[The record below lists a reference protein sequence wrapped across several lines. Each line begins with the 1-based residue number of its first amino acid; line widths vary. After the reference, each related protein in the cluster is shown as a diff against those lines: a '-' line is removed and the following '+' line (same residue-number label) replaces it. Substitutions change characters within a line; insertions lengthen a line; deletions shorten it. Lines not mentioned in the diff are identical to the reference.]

1 MKASRGF
8 TLVETMLAGS
18 ILLISTLAMFEGIT
32 LATRISRENAELL
45 QAEGV
50 AWDAVWTVFNEDY
63 ERLIDE
69 CNSKSGGVSVRS
81 VTLSDDVAPILARY
95 DMAPTLSVTL
105 TKVAVT
111 IDSATKNFVSVEGD
125 VTWGPRLK
133 RRSLSSMQ
141 RTFVWRGPMSRVETF

>member
-1 MKASRGF
+1 MKASHGF
-8 TLVETMLAGS
+8 TLIETMLAGS
-18 ILLISTLAMFEGIT
+18 IILIVTLAMFEGIM

-63 ERLIDE
+63 ERLLDE
-69 CNSKSGGVSVRS
+69 CNSKTGGVSVRS
-81 VTLSDDVAPILARY
+81 VTLSDEVAPILASY
-95 DMAPTLSVTL
+95 DTAPTLSVTL

-111 IDSATKNFVSVEGD
+111 VDSTTKNFVSVEGD
-125 VTWGPRLK
+125 VIWGPSFN
-133 RRSLSSMQ
+133 RRRLSSVQ

>member
-1 MKASRGF
+1 
-8 TLVETMLAGS
+8 MLAGS
-18 ILLISTLAMFEGIT
+18 ILLISTLALFEGIM
-32 LATRISRENAELL
+32 LASRISRENAEML

-63 ERLIDE
+63 DRLLDE
-69 CNSKSGGVSVRS
+69 CRSKTGGISVRT

-111 IDSATKNFVSVEGD
+111 IDSGEKNFVSVEGD
-125 VTWGPRLK
+125 VTWGPRLN
-133 RRSLSSMQ
+133 RRSLSSVQ
-141 RTFVWRGPMSRVETF
+141 RTFVWRGPVSRVETF

>member
-8 TLVETMLAGS
+8 TLVEVMLAGS
-18 ILLISTLAMFEGIT
+18 ILLISTLALFEGIT
-32 LATRISRENAELL
+32 LATRISRENSELL

-63 ERLIDE
+63 DRLLDE
-69 CNSKSGGVSVRS
+69 CSGGDSVRS
-81 VTLSDDVAPILARY
+81 VTLSEDVAPILARY

-105 TKVAVT
+105 KKVSVV
-111 IDSATKNFVSVEGD
+111 IDSVTKNFVSVEGD
-125 VTWGPRLK
+125 VTWGPRLN

-141 RTFVWRGPMSRVETF
+141 RTFVYRGPISRVETF

>member
-1 MKASRGF
+1 M
-8 TLVETMLAGS
+8 
-18 ILLISTLAMFEGIT
+18 
-32 LATRISRENAELL
+32 

-63 ERLIDE
+63 ERLLDE
-69 CNSKSGGVSVRS
+69 CNSKTGGVSVRS
-81 VTLSDDVAPILARY
+81 VILSDEVAPILARY
-95 DMAPTLSVTL
+95 DTAPTLSVTL

-125 VTWGPRLK
+125 VTWGPSFN
-133 RRSLSSMQ
+133 RRRLSSVQ